1 MFLVWDSI
9 HDSGKKKFCV
19 CQVHVNGFLL
29 YQFPH
34 LSIQGRVHQP
44 IFFIR
49 LLPLSFISWSSSLL
63 LPSCF
68 SSRAL
73 TGFPIIH
80 FCCRWFIDWLKWI
93 VRPIAEKKPTFF
105 WLRWLFEYEILCWKY
120 SDDLWEISAAS
131 FCNFSLKRATSFVLS
146 PCLIITLSCQ
156 TVQGSWHTYE
166 WLGELLQARYVHPVR
181 SLNSCICGL
190 YQLAVLVVT
199 LFSLLNESSSL
210 STATNL

>member
-1 MFLVWDSI
+1 MKLISAASQLLLFPSLD
-9 HDSGKKKFCV
+9 
-19 CQVHVNGFLL
+19 GFSYYSL
-29 YQFPH
+29 
-34 LSIQGRVHQP
+34 
-44 IFFIR
+44 
-49 LLPLSFISWSSSLL
+49 LLPLSYRLTEVNCQAHSW
-63 LPSCF
+63 
-68 SSRAL
+68 
-73 TGFPIIH
+73 
-80 FCCRWFIDWLKWI
+80 
-93 VRPIAEKKPTFF
+93 KKPTFF
-105 WLRWLFEYEILCWKY
+105 WLRGLFEYEILCWKY

-199 LFSLLNESSSL
+199 LFSLLNQSSSL